1 MRTLHHSSFV
11 IRHSPFSK
19 LLPVLASAFL
29 LGGCASKTTPPASPA
44 ASSSAP
50 ATASTPS
57 ADDGKQWFREA
68 RFGMFIHWGV
78 YAVPAGVYKD
88 KPIGGIGEWIMNN
101 APVPVA
107 EYRTY
112 AKDFTAAN
120 YDPAAWA
127 ALAKE
132 AGMKYVV
139 ITSKHH
145 DGFAL
150 YDSAASDWDVG
161 NPSCPAPDD
170 LLTPLAK
177 NVRAQGLKF
186 GLYYSQAQDWT
197 HKGGGKYRKN
207 WDPAQEGD
215 FDAYLRDLAIPQVK
229 EILTRF
235 QPDIVWWDTPA
246 QMNTERAQ
254 PIQDLLTAHPSIIT
268 NNRLGGGFEGDTKTP
283 EQHIPPRGFPGQMFE
298 VCMTMNDT
306 WGFKKTD
313 HNWKSTRQIIHNL
326 SDISSKGGNFLLNV
340 GPTADGRIPE
350 PSIERLKAVGRWMK
364 VNSEA
369 IYATQPSPFARRL
382 PWGRVTQKVE
392 PSGATTLFLHVW
404 EWPADG
410 RLLLPTL
417 QATPR
422 SARVLADGRKVKTT
436 PSADGLVVNL
446 TGTAPDPDVSV
457 VVLKFKSPVTVTQS
471 AFATPEADGTL
482 TLHPMDADTHGSY
495 GGNLNLYGTGTSAI
509 LTHWLDAVWRVE
521 YQLKTPAARTWR
533 VTAEVAAP
541 DATKLTLRSGKTEVP
556 VDLAPTGPG
565 KTWKTVDLGTIALPG
580 GQTSLELVPVKGE
593 WKPIELRTVRLTPVP

>member
-1 MRTLHHSSFV
+1 MKFRL
-11 IRHSPFSK
+11 FS
-19 LLPVLASAFL
+19 VLASAIFL
-29 LGGCASKTTPPASPA
+29 VGCATSAPPAVKSAAFPTPPPASPTSPKPTVT
-44 ASSSAP
+44 SSS
-50 ATASTPS
+50 T
-57 ADDGKQWFREA
+57 DDGKQWFREA

-78 YAVPAGVYKD
+78 YAVPAGIYQD

-101 APVPVA
+101 APIPVA

-112 AKDFTAAN
+112 AKDFTASA

-127 ALAKE
+127 ALAKA

-150 YDSAASDWDVG
+150 YDSAASDWDVAH
-161 NPSCPAPDD
+161 PSCPAPDD
-170 LLTPLAK
+170 LLTPLAHS
-177 NVRAQGLKF
+177 VRAEGLKF

-197 HKGGGKYRKN
+197 HPGGGKYRKN

-246 QMNTERAQ
+246 NMNRERAQ
-254 PIQDLLTAHPSIIT
+254 PIQDLLAAHPAIIT

-283 EQHIPPRGFPGQMFE
+283 EQHIPPRGLPGQMFE

-306 WGFKKTD
+306 WGFKKNDTT
-313 HNWKSTRQIIHNL
+313 WKSTRQILHHL

-340 GPTADGRIPE
+340 GPTADGRIPQ
-350 PSIERLKAVGRWMK
+350 PSIDRLLAVGRWME

-369 IYATQPSPFARRL
+369 IYSTQASPFARRL
-382 PWGRVTQKVE
+382 PWGRVTQKVA
-392 PSGATTLFLHVW
+392 PSGATTLFLQVW

-417 QATPR
+417 QASPS
-422 SARVLADGRKVKTT
+422 SARVLADGRKLKTM
-436 PSADGLVVNL
+436 PSAEGLLVHL

-457 VVLKFKSPVTVTQS
+457 VVLKFKAPVTVTQS
-471 AFATPEADGTL
+471 PFASPAADGTL
-482 TLHPMDADTHGSY
+482 NLHPTDADTHGSY
-495 GGNLNLYGTGTSAI
+495 GGNINLSGTGASAI

-521 YQLKTPAARTWR
+521 YQLMTPADRTWR
-533 VTAEVAAP
+533 VSAEIASPA
-541 DATKLTLRSGKTEVP
+541 ATKLNLRNGKTEVA
-556 VDLAPTGPG
+556 VDIAPTGPG
-565 KTWKTVDLGTIALPG
+565 RTWKTVDLGTIALPA
-580 GQTSLELVPVKGE
+580 GQTSLELIPVKGS